1 MWVLEALAMVS
12 AVACIFFVAWTMHDG
27 SEESDVG

>member
-1 MWVLEALAMVS
+1 MWVLEALVLVS
-12 AVACIFFVAWTMHDG
+12 AVASIFFVGWILHDG

>member
-12 AVACIFFVAWTMHDG
+12 AVASIFIVVWILHDG